1 MPWSEYLCPTQN
13 WYVENLMFGV
23 MLLVGITLMN
33 GISTWQRGS
42 RRISNTWQSGSRKI
56 SSPSCHEDTVRRYR
70 LRTTKRTLTRRFTG
84 HPDRGLPS
92 IQNCD
97 LYMCVVCKPPG
108 LWYWV
113 SQTVHSSF
121 SVRCDGKTQINFLAN
136 PVFLGLSPVCVEEG
150 TRGPIK
156 GPGKS
161 WSQTR
166 AFPYLDHRA
175 HLGKLNT
182 Y

>member
-1 MPWSEYLCPTQN
+1 MKDIKTSTPPVAALVKGQRISWTLTQRHRLMPWSEYLCPTQN

-84 HPDRGLPS
+84 HPDRGLPAFRTVTYTCVLFVS
-92 IQNCD
+92 HLVCGIGLAKPFIQ
-97 LYMCVVCKPPG
+97 
-108 LWYWV
+108 
-113 SQTVHSSF
+113 
-121 SVRCDGKTQINFLAN
+121 
-136 PVFLGLSPVCVEEG
+136 VFL
-150 TRGPIK
+150 
-156 GPGKS
+156 
-161 WSQTR
+161 
-166 AFPYLDHRA
+166 
-175 HLGKLNT
+175 
-182 Y
+182 